1 MAKINKN
8 MIMTAA
14 GIVLIVVAGMASPY
28 TAGVTVVG
36 GVMTALGLKELVL
49 K

>member
-1 MAKINKN
+1 MNKDI
-8 MIMTAA
+8 IMTAA

-36 GVMTALGLKELVL
+36 GVMTALGVKGLVL